1 MKNFSLPAISVRPAS
16 LPGGLFCSGIYLM
29 LCAALSVPLNA
40 QQAPLFNGHLYTPE
54 MFNPARLGDGFL
66 GLTYRHQWMELDKQ
80 YAPITIG
87 LNADLSSLLHL
98 SKKRIGLGVSLL
110 SDKVHLM
117 QRYNA
122 GIGFA
127 YRLINDDRHR
137 LAIAAQA
144 GIASQRFDFQNAG
157 LFDPSDRTLFLE
169 QQSKIAF
176 DGGPGLHYAF
186 TAAEQHSIA
195 IDISAPQLFSSDL
208 NYAQGAVWN
217 LQPQL
222 MTRLSYRFQSEAF
235 GIEPILA
242 YREMLGDKK
251 LKAGNLELAL
261 RANFLNNRVWVGGG
275 ARLDAETFHVTLG
288 IRPVAKLQV
297 LGAMELNTVFGNTL
311 EFGALY
317 HFEESAAPPQKE
329 NLSDELTQL
338 NYVLSKAGI
347 YADEITMA
355 VQLAGDKLNST
366 SDPSLSTSQKRKRIE
381 EARQGIAQGEVRLG
395 MLRDMSAQA
404 QVIKQSA
411 DEKTS
416 RDKALFKRQE
426 YKSIVQDEAAVSNLA
441 TKSEKILSDMNARL
455 TAAEA
460 ALPPAI
466 EASVSK
472 GDLVQIKAYFQERI
486 QKLENL
492 PRNLVP
498 VAVQKTDGII
508 DVVFEFPNQV
518 EQYDIAA
525 HADLS
530 DVRNLADHV
539 AAEISELKAL
549 GISVESIQLS
559 AKLRDTEK
567 NLQNI
572 RQGAYKGEYG
582 ANFTLSY
589 RFLTTSTNKSVPKSK
604 ALKRNDNIN
613 MEHIAA
619 LKLNALKTRI
629 GQQTSS
635 GAPSFDPLE
644 IAAPHSSQTFTQV
657 YVVKIKIRQ

>member
-1 MKNFSLPAISVRPAS
+1 MKNFSLPETPARFGAA
-16 LPGGLFCSGIYLM
+16 PGFRLLFLFNCIVCVVLSG
-29 LCAALSVPLNA
+29 SLNA

-66 GLTYRHQWMELDKQ
+66 GLTYRHQWMELDKR
-80 YAPITIG
+80 YAPVSIG

-98 SKKRIGLGVSLL
+98 SEKRIGLGVSLL

-127 YRLINDDRHR
+127 YRLINDGRHR
-137 LAIAAQA
+137 LAAAVQA
-144 GIASQRFDFQNAG
+144 GIASQRFDFQDAG
-157 LFDPSDRTLFLE
+157 LFDPSDRALFLE
-169 QQSKIAF
+169 QQNKVAF
-176 DGGPGLHYAF
+176 DGGPGLYYAF
-186 TAAEQHSIA
+186 TASDQHSIA
-195 IDISAPQLFSSDL
+195 IDVSAPQLFSSDL

-222 MTRLSYRFQSEAF
+222 MTRLSYRFQSVAF

-242 YREMLGDKK
+242 YREILGDKK

-288 IRPVAKLQV
+288 IRPAVKLQV

-317 HFEESAAPPQKE
+317 HFEESVAPPKKE
-329 NLSDELTQL
+329 NLSHELTQL

-381 EARQGIAQGEVRLG
+381 EARQGIAQGEVRLD

-416 RDKALFKRQE
+416 RDKTLFKRQE
-426 YKSIVQDEAAVSNLA
+426 YKSIIQDEAVVSNLT
-441 TKSEKILSDMNARL
+441 TKSENNLSDMKARL
-455 TAAEA
+455 SAAEA

-466 EASVSK
+466 EESVRK
-472 GDLVQIKAYFQERI
+472 GDLVQIKAYFQERV

-492 PRNLVP
+492 PRNLAP
-498 VAVQKTDGII
+498 VAVQKTDRII
-508 DVVFEFPNQV
+508 DIAFEFPNQV
-518 EQYDIAA
+518 EQYDIST

-539 AAEISELKAL
+539 AAEISELKTL
-549 GISVESIQLS
+549 GIAVESIQLS

-589 RFLTTSTNKSVPKSK
+589 RFFTTSTNKSAPKSK
-604 ALKRNDNIN
+604 TLKRNDNIN

-619 LKLNALKTRI
+619 LKLHALKARI
-629 GQQTSS
+629 NQQSS